1 MEEDKADHLY
11 RALKVVDSGARKK
24 QVQGSLLLELTAWQ
38 LHSMLSCCAGAW
50 IWAGL

>member
-24 QVQGSLLLELTAWQ
+24 QVRGSLLLELAAWQ
-38 LHSMLSCCAGAW
+38 LYSMLCCCAGAGV
-50 IWAGL
+50 WAGL